1 MKPRTSHLR
10 IVAAL
15 VGGVAALA
23 VAAQT
28 AGTTAKSA
36 KPAGATAP
44 APAAPAA
51 SGADPVAAAI
61 AASIEATRASADSQ
75 RTVDGLATAN
85 VSLLERYRTATW
97 QAQQLNVYAQQL
109 QTLLASQEAERAS
122 LEQQLVEIERTE
134 RELTPLMLRM
144 LDSLSKFVTL
154 DLPFLKVERRERIES
169 LRRLMA
175 DPEANIAEKYRR
187 ILEAYR
193 IEIDYGRG
201 MGVERAQITLD
212 GAEGREV
219 DVLRI
224 GRVALFYLSLDG
236 ARSGRWNN
244 VSKQWEPLDEQYR
257 SSVRKGLK
265 VAREIS
271 APDVMILPMNVAKGG
286 KP

>member
-1 MKPRTSHLR
+1 MNPRISTLR
-10 IVAAL
+10 AAAAL
-15 VGGVAALA
+15 CGLLVIGA

-28 AGTTAKSA
+28 AGTAPRSA
-36 KPAGATAP
+36 KAAP
-44 APAAPAA
+44 LSAAAPAA

-75 RTVDGLATAN
+75 RTVDGLASAN

-154 DLPFLKVERRERIES
+154 DLPFLKAERRERIES

-201 MGVERAQITLD
+201 LGVERAQITLD

-219 DVLRI
+219 DVLRV
-224 GRVALFYLSLDG
+224 GRVALFYLSLDA

-244 VSKQWEPLDEQYR
+244 QSKQWEPLDERYR

-271 APDVMILPMNVAKGG
+271 APDVMILPMTVAQGG